1 MTKTFDLLDRLLC
14 GVVMAALAAMVVLI
28 ASQVAARYL
37 VGIPLYWSEELARHM
52 MIWMFFLGSVIA
64 LRRGAHLG
72 IDLLVQRMGVRP
84 RAIVQSIVALLLAT
98 FFILMIWQ
106 GIELTSRT
114 MVQRASALRYPMGFV
129 YAAVPVSGFLMLMV
143 VLERFVVLIG
153 EIRTGVSGTDPDGP
167 GVTGPEGPGPKGPAG
182 LTENGDR

>member
-14 GVVMAALAAMVVLI
+14 GVVIMALAAMVVLI

-37 VGIPLYWSEELARHM
+37 VGIPLYWSEELARHL

-72 IDLLVQRMGVRP
+72 IDILVQKMGVRP
-84 RAIVQSIVALLLAT
+84 RAVIQSIVALMLAA

-114 MVQRASALRYPMGFV
+114 MVQRASALRYPMGYV

-143 VLERFVVLIG
+143 VFERLVALIG
-153 EIRTGVSGTDPDGP
+153 ESRTGSTV
-167 GVTGPEGPGPKGPAG
+167 PAD
-182 LTENGDR
+182 TAANGDR